1 MNFTLIEKTWAESSK
16 IGEAMGERVC
26 RQAAEEADDLLH

>member
-1 MNFTLIEKTWAESSK
+1 MNFTLIEETWVESSK

-26 RQAAEEADDLLH
+26 RYAEEEADDLLH